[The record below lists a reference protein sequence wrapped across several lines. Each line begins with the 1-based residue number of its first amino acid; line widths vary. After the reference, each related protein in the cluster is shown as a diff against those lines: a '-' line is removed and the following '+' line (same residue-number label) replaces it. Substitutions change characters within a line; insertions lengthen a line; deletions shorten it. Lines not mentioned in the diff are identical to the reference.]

1 MSVLSEVMAQRRYTT
16 EYILST
22 NSGFLRLDSQLTA
35 GPLMAL
41 RSGADPVTVHIPPGH
56 YD

>member
-1 MSVLSEVMAQRRYTT
+1 MSILSELMAQRRYTT

-22 NSGFLRLDSQLTA
+22 NSGFLRPDSQLTA